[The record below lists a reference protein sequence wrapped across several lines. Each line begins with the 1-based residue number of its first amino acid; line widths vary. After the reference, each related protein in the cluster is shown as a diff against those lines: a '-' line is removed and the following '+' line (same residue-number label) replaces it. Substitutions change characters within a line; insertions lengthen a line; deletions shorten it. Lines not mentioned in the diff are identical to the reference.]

1 MATVLITGAN
11 RGIGLELARQYA
23 ARGDSVIA
31 ACRQA
36 SDALRA
42 TGARI
47 EEGVDVTDPA
57 ALAALASRLGPLR
70 IDLLWLNAGQLS
82 REQGDTLDEA
92 AFAAMRQQF
101 EVNTLGPLRTA
112 QALSTNL
119 GEGSKIA
126 LISSRMGSIAD
137 NESGGYYGYRAS
149 KAAANA
155 VGRSLAI
162 DLKPRG
168 IGVFLL
174 HPGWVATDM
183 GGPRATMPPA
193 ESAAS
198 LITRLDA
205 LGFAQTGSFWHAS
218 GEALPW

>member
-1 MATVLITGAN
+1 MPNVLITGAN
-11 RGIGLELARQYA
+11 RGIGLELASQYA

-42 TGARI
+42 TGARV
-47 EEGVDVTDPA
+47 EKGVDVTDAA
-57 ALAALASRLGPLR
+57 ALAALASRLGSLR

-82 REQGDTLDEA
+82 REQGDVLDED
-92 AFAAMRQQF
+92 AFAAMRRQF

-112 QALSTNL
+112 QALRANL

-126 LISSRMGSIAD
+126 IISSRMGSIAD

-155 VGRSLAI
+155 IGRSLAI

-198 LITRLDA
+198 LIARLDA
-205 LGFAQTGSFWHAS
+205 LDFAHTGSFWHAS